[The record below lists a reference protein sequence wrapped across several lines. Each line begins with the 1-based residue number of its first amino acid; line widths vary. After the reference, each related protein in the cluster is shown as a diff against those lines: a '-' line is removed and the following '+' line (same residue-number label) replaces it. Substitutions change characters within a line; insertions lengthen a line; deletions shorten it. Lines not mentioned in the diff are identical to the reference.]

1 MLAMMMIM
9 GLMTNICSEEKV
21 FNFGGN
27 WKVFHIGSKLH
38 HLLNVLHCLLLYCP
52 HKLLHTALKCKC
64 IRSMYRSRL
73 GV

>member
-38 HLLNVLHCLLLYCP
+38 HLLNVLLFLYCP

-64 IRSMYRSRL
+64 IRRTEAD
-73 GV
+73 